1 MCVISVL
8 RHHAGEYAGSI
19 FKRKIE
25 DIARVGM
32 TFFWVVRSP
41 KAQPG
46 QARHLCRDAERWYVL
61 FVGPAT
67 DGGAR
72 PTSSQESAGERPD
85 DRDV

>member
-1 MCVISVL
+1 M
-8 RHHAGEYAGSI
+8 
-19 FKRKIE
+19 
-25 DIARVGM
+25 ARVGM
-32 TFFWVVRSP
+32 TFWVVRSP

-46 QARHLCRDAERWYVL
+46 QVRHLCRDAERWYVL

-72 PTSSQESAGERPD
+72 PTPSQESAGECPD